1 MPLGSSFFTCKCN
14 IINPSISGWPLGLC
28 VPVTSMPRRERPSDH
43 PLDYERPRLAE
54 RWPDWLT
61 SSKPQRR
68 VVYSLGLC
76 PFLSGVNPTPTS
88 LNISG
93 WHCMVPQ
100 AARQPL
106 HRACRI
112 CLNPVSKMSQIP
124 WPLLCM
130 FHGFLPKVKRVEK
143 QWSQFQW
150 LDTWTSFGYQE
161 FWTPRVPTTLQVT
174 RDSHHK
180 FW

>member
-1 MPLGSSFFTCKCN
+1 MPLESSFFTCKCN
-14 IINPSISGWPLGLC
+14 IINPSVSGWPLGLC

-88 LNISG
+88 LNNFWMTLYGPTGSPATPSS
-93 WHCMVPQ
+93 CMSDLPQ
-100 AARQPL
+100 SCLKDKPNPL
-106 HRACRI
+106 APALH
-112 CLNPVSKMSQIP
+112 VSWIFAKGKTRGKTMTTIP
-124 WPLLCM
+124 
-130 FHGFLPKVKRVEK
+130 
-143 QWSQFQW
+143 
-150 LDTWTSFGYQE
+150 
-161 FWTPRVPTTLQVT
+161 VT
-174 RDSHHK
+174 RHLD
-180 FW
+180 